1 MAYCVLLGPV
11 MGNTSL
17 SSLYVNNMK
26 RRNKLRCYNV
36 NERKASTTER
46 ERTYLRLTS
55 WNNIINKSFYLAEMD
70 GSYTVRI
77 EH

>member
-17 SSLYVNNMK
+17 FFLHIYNIK
-26 RRNKLRCYNV
+26 RRNKPQGYNV
-36 NERKASTTER
+36 NERKASITEL
-46 ERTYLRLTS
+46 EKTYLRLTS
-55 WNNIINKSFYLAEMD
+55 WNNIINKSFYHAEMD
-70 GSYTVRI
+70 GCYTVTT